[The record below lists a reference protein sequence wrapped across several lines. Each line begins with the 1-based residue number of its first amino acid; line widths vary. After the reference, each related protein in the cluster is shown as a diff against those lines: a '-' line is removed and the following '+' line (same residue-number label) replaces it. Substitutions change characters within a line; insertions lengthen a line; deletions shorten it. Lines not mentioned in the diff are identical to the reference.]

1 MYKLAYTSVD
11 NMRSSKFNISM
22 INSVLAT
29 FSFVASTTA
38 ATVSYSNSKDIE
50 SMSREIKK
58 MNREI
63 NYAKHE
69 LIQIDNNLEMTC
81 INIEQLSAKANVSRK

>member
-1 MYKLAYTSVD
+1 
-11 NMRSSKFNISM
+11 MRSSKFNLNM
-22 INSVLAT
+22 INSILAT
-29 FSFVASTTA
+29 FSFAASSSA
-38 ATVSYSNSKDIE
+38 AAVSYSNSKNIE
-50 SMSREIKK
+50 SMSKEIKK

-81 INIEQLSAKANVSRK
+81 INIEQLTTKANLARKQ